1 MKAEEVRRGRM
12 KRHTPKCIRAIER
25 KHPVLGLEQ
34 VMKVF
39 DVLVAARLL
48 ARVLVHLAVVVDYAL
63 LPVAGSRVDARPT
76 EEVLSAR
83 EERLIGPQAVPLV
96 QVGDGELHVRV
107 GDHERGQL
115 EGLGLGVELELDPL
129 RESSH
134 DFAGRPL
141 LLPPSNVGTYPG
153 GVEHAHGRADES
165 TPAAGEPPR
174 DWVQRQTRAAP
185 PRSPWRAH

>member
-115 EGLGLGVELELDPL
+115 EGLGTILDNSGRSWTTLGRSWTTRGQQGGRRGVLAVSLV
-129 RESSH
+129 SS
-134 DFAGRPL
+134 
-141 LLPPSNVGTYPG
+141 SGT
-153 GVEHAHGRADES
+153 HFCK
-165 TPAAGEPPR
+165 
-174 DWVQRQTRAAP
+174 
-185 PRSPWRAH
+185 